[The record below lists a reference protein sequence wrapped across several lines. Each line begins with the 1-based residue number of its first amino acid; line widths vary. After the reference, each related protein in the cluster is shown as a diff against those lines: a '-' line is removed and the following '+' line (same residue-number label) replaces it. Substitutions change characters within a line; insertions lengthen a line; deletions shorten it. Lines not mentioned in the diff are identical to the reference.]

1 MHTMKPSGLLGCPKC
16 LRAAVFLIIAALI
29 LGGMVLIVWIQSAM
43 ADSGIALTVCGITAC
58 KPLDE
63 DQQKKLEHGGDIILQ
78 PGNVKVIG
86 SMPGCTACSTV
97 ALDKGVRFYVMGSP
111 RDVACKLFGGA
122 ACTAK

>member
-1 MHTMKPSGLLGCPKC
+1 MRHRGLLECPNC
-16 LRAAVFLIIAALI
+16 LVAAL
-29 LGGMVLIVWIQSAM
+29 VLILVLVLGSAALLWVSRAM

-78 PGNVKVIG
+78 PANVRAIG
-86 SMPGCTACSTV
+86 SMPGCTGCSTV
-97 ALDKGVRFYVMGSP
+97 ALDKGQRFYVMGTP
-111 RDVACKLFGGA
+111 RDVACKLFGGN